1 MRTIRL
7 VCTYD
12 GDVTKY
18 DLDNDVFSN
27 ENEEIEIVVSYPT
40 EYNAYRKRVDIFVEY
55 DKSIDYLE
63 DDATNEVTFTLTSE
77 YLKQGKIK
85 IQPIAYLVEVGK
97 TYLQSKKQKWEVQC
111 IEVEFS
117 LDVSESTT
125 NVSQTLGEVLQTE
138 IDDLQ
143 DQIDAIDF
151 PTKMELD
158 GSNSNIDELH
168 FDTTPTSTDPLL
180 AGQIRYDGAEGT
192 LQLGMNGGQVSQSIG
207 LELYYRVK
215 NNSLTTINDGQLV
228 MANGTDGNSGVIN
241 VKKWDTTSP
250 YFYIMGIATE
260 TITNGDLGFVT
271 WFGKINGIQS
281 NGANYGETWVD
292 GQILYPSLTVAGG
305 FTKTLT
311 DPTLQQPIAMVINSH
326 PSNGQLF
333 ARVK

>member
-97 TYLQSKKQKWEVQC
+97 TYLQSKKQKWKVVSFN
-111 IEVEFS
+111 IDYS
-117 LDVSESTT
+117 LNVSESTT
-125 NVSQTLGEVLQTE
+125 NVSDTLGQVLQAE

-143 DQIDAIDF
+143 EQIDNLDLSDKMDIDG
-151 PTKMELD
+151 L
-158 GSNSNIDELH
+158 NSNIDELH
-168 FDTTPTSTDPLL
+168 FDTTPSSTDALL
-180 AGQIRYDGAEGT
+180 AGQMRYSASDGT
-192 LQLGMNGGQVSQSIG
+192 VLLGMNGGQVNQSIG

-215 NNSLTTINDGQLV
+215 NNSGVTINNGQLV

-241 VKKWDTTSP
+241 VKKWDTTSNQ
-250 YFYIMGIATE
+250 FYIMGLATE
-260 TITNGDLGFVT
+260 EITNGDLGFVT
-271 WFGKINGIQS
+271 WFGKIMGVQS

-292 GQILYPSLTVAGG
+292 GELLYPSTTIQGGLTKVA
-305 FTKTLT
+305 TS
-311 DPTLQQPIAMVINSH
+311 DMPIAMVINSH
-326 PSNGQLF
+326 GSNGQIF
-333 ARVK
+333 ARIR